1 MQVSITNNVKIY
13 NLSAGKSLPEWLSDR
28 QKRKLVKNDIEVRQ
42 RIELIEHFEMPAI
55 SDRIKTTRDG
65 QYVLATGIYKPRIRC
80 YDLHNLALKFERCLD
95 SEVIQFEVLSEDY
108 SKMIFLHC
116 DRYVEFHSQA
126 GRYYRLRI
134 PVFGRDMVYQPDTTD
149 MFFVGA
155 SSEVYRL
162 NLEQGRFL
170 NSYKTNS
177 PSLNCATLMPGHSL
191 MLVGG
196 VDGRVEGWD
205 HRMKERVG
213 ELDCALS
220 CVTGAGG
227 DQVAKVPAVTCV
239 SHKDNLNIGVGT
251 STGHVLLYDI
261 RSSKPLLVKDHMY
274 NLPIKNVSFSSNDDQ
289 SLVLSMDSQVVKM
302 WDNGTGAPYS
312 SIEATAG
319 ADFND
324 LVVYP
329 GSGLMFLANEQPK
342 MQVFYV
348 PSIGPAPKWAKYLD
362 NITEELEESNTATVY
377 DDYKFVTLAELQELG
392 IDHLIGS
399 SLLRA
404 HLHGYFIN
412 IKLYKKV
419 LSRVPTNTLEN
430 ARKDLIKKQLESQ
443 RDKRVKLT
451 TDVPKVNKDLFMK
464 LKIDEV
470 GETKKKKKNNGD
482 LLKDDR
488 FGALFSD
495 ERFEVDKEDDA
506 FRLIQPVV
514 SKLDK
519 DKKKEFEK
527 KYAVR
532 DSSDDENN
540 SGDSDLE
547 MESDDNESSSDDDM
561 EWTKQLKKQHKVIQQ
576 EKNIEKINKRIAD
589 KEKKLLQRTQSSR
602 TVQHTFSEVSNDKDL
617 SATKTKVK
625 KSKQSLE
632 TLISDRSED
641 GEVVRSETGHTMTFA
656 PEKSKH
662 KLKKEQEN
670 KEHREERRQIRR
682 SAKSLKKD
690 KLPPRFWMGKRVR

>member
-1 MQVSITNNVKIY
+1 
-13 NLSAGKSLPEWLSDR
+13 
-28 QKRKLVKNDIEVRQ
+28 
-42 RIELIEHFEMPAI
+42 MPAI
-55 SDRIKTTRDG
+55 SDRIKSTRDG
-65 QYVLATGIYKPRIRC
+65 QYVLATGIYKPRVRC

-95 SEVIQFEVLSEDY
+95 SEVINFEVLSEDY

-116 DRYVEFHSQA
+116 NRYVELHSQA

-134 PVFGRDMVYQPDTTD
+134 PVFGRDMVYQPDTAD

-155 SSEVYRL
+155 GSEVYRL

-170 NSYKTNS
+170 NSYKTS
-177 PSLNCATLMPGHSL
+177 CPALNCATLMPGHSL
-191 MLVGG
+191 LMVGG
-196 VDGRVEGWD
+196 QDGRVEAWD
-205 HRMKERVG
+205 HRQKEAVG
-213 ELDCALS
+213 QLDCALS
-220 CVTGAGG
+220 CVTGAG
-227 DQVAKVPAVTCV
+227 QEVAKVPSVTCINP
-239 SHKDNLNIGVGT
+239 KDNLQLGVGT

-274 NLPIKNVSFSSNDDQ
+274 GLPIKKVQFSASDDQ
-289 SLVLSMDSQVVKM
+289 ALVLSMDSQVVKM
-302 WDNGTGAPYS
+302 WDQVTAAPYS

-324 LVVYP
+324 LELYP

-348 PSIGPAPKWAKYLD
+348 PSIGPAPRWAKYLD

-392 IDHLIGS
+392 LDHLIGS

-404 HLHGYFIN
+404 HLHGYFID

-419 LSRVPTNTLEN
+419 LSRAPTNTLEN

-451 TDVPKVNKDLFMK
+451 SEVPKVNKDLFMK
-464 LKIDEV
+464 LKVDEDD
-470 GETKKKKKNNGD
+470 TKKKKKKNTGE

-514 SKLDK
+514 SKLDS
-519 DKKKEFEK
+519 DKRKEFER
-527 KYAVR
+527 KYGVR
-532 DSSDDENN
+532 DNDSDDNNN
-540 SGDSDLE
+540 SGESDLE
-547 MESDDNESSSDDDM
+547 MDSDDEEDESSEDDM
-561 EWTKQLKKQHKVIQQ
+561 ELAKQLKLQHKTIKR
-576 EKNIEKINKRIAD
+576 EKNIEKMNKRFAE
-589 KEKKLLQRTQSSR
+589 KEKKLLEKIQPAKK
-602 TVQHTFSEVSNDKDL
+602 VKHTFSEVSNDKDL
-617 SATKTKVK
+617 TLTKTKIK

-632 TLISDRSED
+632 HLLEDKTEDAEMVKSDS
-641 GEVVRSETGHTMTFA
+641 GHVMTFA
-656 PEKSKH
+656 PEKSQH
-662 KLKKEQEN
+662 KLKKEQAD
-670 KEHREERRQIRR
+670 KEHREERRKVRR

>member
-1 MQVSITNNVKIY
+1 
-13 NLSAGKSLPEWLSDR
+13 
-28 QKRKLVKNDIEVRQ
+28 
-42 RIELIEHFEMPAI
+42 
-55 SDRIKTTRDG
+55 
-65 QYVLATGIYKPRIRC
+65 
-80 YDLHNLALKFERCLD
+80 
-95 SEVIQFEVLSEDY
+95 
-108 SKMIFLHC
+108 
-116 DRYVEFHSQA
+116 
-126 GRYYRLRI
+126 
-134 PVFGRDMVYQPDTTD
+134 
-149 MFFVGA
+149 
-155 SSEVYRL
+155 
-162 NLEQGRFL
+162 
-170 NSYKTNS
+170 
-177 PSLNCATLMPGHSL
+177 
-191 MLVGG
+191 
-196 VDGRVEGWD
+196 
-205 HRMKERVG
+205 MKERVG

-227 DQVAKVPAVTCV
+227 DQVAQVPGVTCV
-239 SHKDNLNIGVGT
+239 NHKDNLNIGVGT
-251 STGHVLLYDI
+251 STGHVLLFDI

-274 NLPIKNVSFSSNDDQ
+274 NLPIKNVSFSSNEDQ
-289 SLVLSMDSQVVKM
+289 SLVLSLDSQVVKM
-302 WDNGTGAPYS
+302 WDNVTGVPYS
-312 SIEATAG
+312 SIEASAG

-362 NITEELEESNTATVY
+362 NITEELDESNTATVY

-430 ARKDLIKKQLESQ
+430 AKKDLIKKQLESQ

-532 DSSDDENN
+532 DSSDDENK

-547 MESDDNESSSDDDM
+547 MVDQLERAEVAEEKRAVFRALTRLRGAAITSFDGVARSQTGNIDEYNKVHKWRNTHPLHHLADEESDISKWAFPDN
-561 EWTKQLKKQHKVIQQ
+561 
-576 EKNIEKINKRIAD
+576 AD
-589 KEKKLLQRTQSSR
+589 
-602 TVQHTFSEVSNDKDL
+602 SEAWIHCPA
-617 SATKTKVK
+617 SA
-625 KSKQSLE
+625 
-632 TLISDRSED
+632 SE
-641 GEVVRSETGHTMTFA
+641 
-656 PEKSKH
+656 
-662 KLKKEQEN
+662 
-670 KEHREERRQIRR
+670 
-682 SAKSLKKD
+682 
-690 KLPPRFWMGKRVR
+690 

>member
-13 NLSAGKSLPEWLSDR
+13 NLSAGKSLPEWLTER
-28 QKRKLVKNDIEVRQ
+28 QRRKLVKNDIEVRQ

-55 SDRIKTTRDG
+55 SDRIKTSRDG
-65 QYVLATGIYKPRIRC
+65 QYVLATGIYKPRVRC
-80 YDLHNLALKFERCLD
+80 YDLHNLSLKFERCLD
-95 SEVIQFEVLSEDY
+95 SEVVNFEILSEDY
-108 SKMIFLHC
+108 SKMVFLHC
-116 DRYVEFHSQA
+116 DRYIELHSQA

-134 PVFGRDMVYQPDTTD
+134 PVFGRDMVYQPDTAD

-155 SSEVYRL
+155 GSEVYRL

-170 NSYKTNS
+170 QGYKTGS
-177 PSLNCATLMPGHSL
+177 ASLNCVTIMPGHSL
-191 MLVGG
+191 VLAGG
-196 VDGRVEGWD
+196 QDGMVEAWD
-205 HRMKERVG
+205 PRAREAVAR
-213 ELDCALS
+213 LDCAIN
-220 CVTGAGG
+220 CVTGAGAE
-227 DQVAKVPAVTCV
+227 VARVPGVTTI

-274 NLPIKNVSFSSNDDQ
+274 NLPIKRIEFSSSEDQ
-289 SLVLSMDSQVVKM
+289 SLVLSQDGQVVKM
-302 WDNGTGAPYS
+302 WDNVTGAPYS

-324 LVVYP
+324 MCLYP

-348 PSIGPAPKWAKYLD
+348 PSIGPAPGWAKYLD

-377 DDYKFVTLAELQELG
+377 DDYKFITLAELQELG
-392 IDHLIGS
+392 LDHLIGS

-404 HLHGYFIN
+404 HLHGYFID

-419 LSRVPTNTLEN
+419 LSRAPTNTLEN
-430 ARKDLIKKQLESQ
+430 ARKDMIKKQLDSRRE
-443 RDKRVKLT
+443 KRVKLAA
-451 TDVPKVNKDLFMK
+451 DVPKVNKDLFIK
-464 LKIDEV
+464 LKVDEDS
-470 GETKKKKKNNGD
+470 EKKKKKNAGD

-488 FGALFSD
+488 FGALFTD
-495 ERFEVDKEDDA
+495 DRFEVDKEDDA

-519 DKKKEFEK
+519 DKQKEFEK
-527 KYAVR
+527 KYGVK
-532 DSSDDENN
+532 DDESDADN
-540 SGDSDLE
+540 SEYSDLE
-547 MESDDNESSSDDDM
+547 IDSEGEESSDDDR
-561 EWTKQLKKQHKVIQQ
+561 EWTKQLKSEHKNIQK
-576 EKNIEKINKRIAD
+576 ERNIEKMN
-589 KEKKLLQRTQSSR
+589 KKLLDKERKLMQKLKPSKP
-602 TVQHTFSEVSNDKDL
+602 VQYTFSEVSNDKDL
-617 SATKTKVK
+617 TTEKTKIK

-632 TLISDRSED
+632 HLLEDKSED
-641 GEVVRSETGHTMTFA
+641 MEVVKSETGHVMTFA
-656 PEKSKH
+656 PEKSKQTLR
-662 KLKKEQEN
+662 KDQEN

-690 KLPPRFWMGKRVR
+690 KLAPRFWMGKRVR